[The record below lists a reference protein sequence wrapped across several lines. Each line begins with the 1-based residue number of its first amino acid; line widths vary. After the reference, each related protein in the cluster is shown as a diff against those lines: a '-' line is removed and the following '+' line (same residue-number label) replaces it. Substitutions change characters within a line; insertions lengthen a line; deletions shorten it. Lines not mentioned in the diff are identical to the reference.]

1 MMASALLLLT
11 PLWPLVLAGGYLLMM
26 AFGQRWAALNWLW
39 ISAPLP
45 ALALALLMPA
55 DPALTSLHLPF
66 LLLGSLWWL
75 DEVRQVFLVTTALLW
90 LMAGLYARGYFAA
103 ATHPARPDQPA
114 SDKMGFAALWLLTL
128 SGNLLL
134 IIAEDIASF
143 YLGFALMTF
152 AAYGLVIDSRKASA
166 LYAGRVYL
174 AMALLGEAAM
184 LAALIGLSQQAA
196 APQMGPAAASL
207 MTSEPSIWILNCLLL
222 GFGVKAG
229 LPLLH
234 LWLPLAHPVAPTPAS
249 AVLSGA
255 MIKAG
260 LLGWCLLLPLGQV
273 SWPVWGQIFLVAGL
287 ISMLGAVLP
296 GLLQSHPKA
305 VLAYSSISQMGMMIS
320 VLGASLIEPA
330 LWPLALPALLLFVAH
345 HGLNKGALFL
355 AVGLA
360 EKPPRWPLTLFLL
373 LTLLPPLALTGL
385 LTSGLV
391 TKWMLKQGL
400 YAQEM
405 SQLVMWLTLGAGG
418 TSLLMLRYLFRLWAL
433 MPAQPHRP
441 PLSQQLA
448 WLGLMLAALTLPW
461 WFTAPGGAALLWPD
475 FKGWLELAWVPLLAL
490 LLALLVIK
498 LLPQGGPEWPPGDLL
513 LPLSWLARRIGQALA
528 PWRSTE
534 FTLIQRLVDWIK
546 QTAAQRQDTNRL
558 ARLEERLRQN
568 MALLFLCGCALLA
581 SLYFLLGA
589 VS

>member
-1 MMASALLLLT
+1 MMASFLLLTT
-11 PLWPLVLAGGYLLMM
+11 PLWPFTLACFYLLMM
-26 AFGQRWAALNWLW
+26 AMGRRWAALNWLW
-39 ISAPLP
+39 VSAPLP

-55 DPALTSLHLPF
+55 DPAETALHLPF

-75 DEVRQVFLVTTALLW
+75 DELRQVFLVMTALLW
-90 LMAGLYARGYFAA
+90 LMAGLYARGYFAT
-103 ATHPARPDQPA
+103 ATHSTQPDQPA
-114 SDKMGFAALWLLTL
+114 SNKMGFATLWLLTL

-174 AMALLGEAAM
+174 TMALLGEATM

-196 APQMGPAAASL
+196 APQMSAAAASL
-207 MTSEPSIWILNCLLL
+207 MTSEPSIWILSCLLL

-305 VLAYSSISQMGMMIS
+305 VLAYSSISQMGMMVA
-320 VLGASLIEPA
+320 VLGASLIDPA
-330 LWPLALPALLLFVAH
+330 LWPLVLPALLFFVAH

-360 EKPPRWPLTLFLL
+360 EKPPRWPLALLLL

-400 YAQEM
+400 YAHDW
-405 SQLVMWLTLGAGG
+405 SQLVIWLTLGAGG
-418 TSLLMLRYLFRLWAL
+418 TTLLMLRYLTRLWAL
-433 MPAQPHRP
+433 MPAQPHAETP
-441 PLSQQLA
+441 PISQQLA
-448 WLGLMLAALTLPW
+448 WLGLMLSALALPW
-461 WFTAPGGAALLWPD
+461 WLPATHSMALLWPD
-475 FKGWLELAWVPLLAL
+475 FSGWLELAWLPLVML
-490 LLALLVIK
+490 LLTLAWIK
-498 LLPQGGPEWPPGDLL
+498 IKPISLPNWPPGDLL
-513 LPLSWLARRIGQALA
+513 LPLSWLARRLWQSLA
-528 PWRSTE
+528 PWRE
-534 FTLIQRLVDWIK
+534 AELNLAQRTLDWIK
-546 QTAAQRQDTNRL
+546 QRQPQDQRADRL
-558 ARLEERLRQN
+558 VTLEALIRQK

-581 SLYFLLGA
+581 SLYFL
-589 VS
+589 VT